1 MLRVGTRSLTRRVV
15 LTAKPFTSPNA
26 LHLGFFNNGYTS
38 QSQYAMTMTVRALT
52 TQVPTP
58 NNEKKQVAAK
68 DTSET
73 TEVTVSKRQ
82 MVINGLKTV
91 GATVKGWIMNP
102 KQTWQSIK
110 DEAHHYWVGSKLL
123 WSEIKVT
130 KQILHRVAQGH
141 ELTRR
146 ERKQL
151 LRTSTDIFRLIPF
164 AIIVIIPFME
174 LLLPVILKVFP
185 NMLPSTFEDKAK
197 QQADMKNEL
206 QMRISVSKFMQE
218 TLQEIASKKA
228 NSDVADVKD
237 LTHFI
242 EQARLGNP
250 IPNDKVIQMAKL
262 FKDELTLANVA
273 RPQLVSM
280 CRYMNLQTFGSDAF
294 LRFQLRTK
302 LRNIKEDDR
311 RILWEGVDSLN
322 TLELK
327 EACRERGMQ
336 SVGLTQFKLRHQLS
350 EWLELSTQK
359 NIPISL
365 LIMSRAF
372 MLTSPSDD
380 PEVVLKSSMSA
391 LDSDTINE
399 IVIASAPASAEKS
412 IEVQKRKL
420 ESLKFQQEMIEEE
433 LQGVDEIK
441 KKRAAEKALEEE
453 KKRAESLEVTLNAA
467 VAKAEAEIK
476 PIPPSNSGVAKDHAQ
491 PGKPVEEDSRVVNRI
506 DHKI

>member
-15 LTAKPFTSPNA
+15 LTAKPRASSNA
-26 LHLGFFNNGYTS
+26 VKLGTFNAGYSS
-38 QSQYAMTMTVRALT
+38 QFKPAIAFSIRNFATHN
-52 TQVPTP
+52 PG
-58 NNEKKQVAAK
+58 EDKKQI
-68 DTSET
+68 TSNTET
-73 TEVTVSKRQ
+73 KEAPVSKGQ
-82 MVINGLKTV
+82 MVINGLKVV
-91 GATVKGWIMNP
+91 GVTVKGWIMNP
-102 KQTWQSIK
+102 RQTWKSIK
-110 DEAHHYWVGSKLL
+110 EEAHHYWVGSKLL

-130 KQILHRVAQGH
+130 KQILHRVVQGH
-141 ELTRR
+141 EMTRR

-151 LRTSTDIFRLIPF
+151 IRTSTDLFRLIPF
-164 AIIVIIPFME
+164 AIIVIVPFME
-174 LLLPVILKVFP
+174 LLLPVLLKVFP
-185 NMLPSTFEDKAK
+185 NMLPSTFEVGVTWCFNDFLTHFIFYFPLQDKAK
-197 QQADMKNEL
+197 QQADMKKEL
-206 QMRISVSKFMQE
+206 KMRISVAKFMQE

-250 IPNDKVIQMAKL
+250 IPNDKVIEMAKL

-280 CRYMNLQTFGSDAF
+280 CKYMNLQTFGSDAF

-322 TLELK
+322 TLELR

-336 SVGLTQFKLRHQLS
+336 SVGITQFKLRNQLS

-372 MLTSPSDD
+372 MLTSETDD
-380 PEVVLKSSMSA
+380 PEEVLKSSMSA

-399 IVIASAPASAEKS
+399 VVIAAAPASAEKS

-420 ESLKFQQEMIEEE
+420 ESLKFQQEVRVFKERMI
-433 LQGVDEIK
+433 I
-441 KKRAAEKALEEE
+441 
-453 KKRAESLEVTLNAA
+453 
-467 VAKAEAEIK
+467 
-476 PIPPSNSGVAKDHAQ
+476 
-491 PGKPVEEDSRVVNRI
+491 
-506 DHKI
+506 